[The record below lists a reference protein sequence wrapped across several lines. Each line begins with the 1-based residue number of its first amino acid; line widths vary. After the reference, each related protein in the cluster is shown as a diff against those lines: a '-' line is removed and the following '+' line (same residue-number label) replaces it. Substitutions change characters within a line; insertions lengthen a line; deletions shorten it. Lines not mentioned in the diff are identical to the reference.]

1 MVSEPSFRAQ
11 AGIYDFF
18 FEEEQIA
25 IRIDR
30 LHQKGDALT
39 GEIKVVTKQ
48 PGEDQLL
55 HQARFNLLSTQSRNT
70 LAKYLITRCDL
81 LDWGGILEIVSI
93 LTVSSHREGEPIIQV
108 GNDKIQTE
116 RRYRLYPL
124 LLEKEANLIYGP
136 GGSGKSTIASFIG
149 IIVQTNNNSCG
160 MIPIQGNVLYLDYE
174 TSSTEINDRVVKI
187 KNGLSLKSDSLDY
200 RFCSQAL
207 ASEIEYIQRTVLDK
221 GINLVIVDSVGGACG
236 GEPESAE
243 VVLRYFMALRSLKIT
258 TLSIDHVT
266 KAGDTKMPFGSVY
279 KANSARSIYEL
290 RKSQEA
296 GEGWMDIGLY
306 HRKCNVGRLQKPFGL
321 RIDYFEDDHQP
332 SILFSR
338 SDIREVPG
346 LTEGLTLQDQI
357 AAVLRHGPM
366 TVAEIASEL
375 NAQQASVRARLNEHK
390 NRFVKADVLGKKWGL
405 LSKGLDI

>member
-1 MVSEPSFRAQ
+1 M
-11 AGIYDFF
+11 
-18 FEEEQIA
+18 
-25 IRIDR
+25 
-30 LHQKGDALT
+30 
-39 GEIKVVTKQ
+39 
-48 PGEDQLL
+48 
-55 HQARFNLLSTQSRNT
+55 
-70 LAKYLITRCDL
+70 
-81 LDWGGILEIVSI
+81 
-93 LTVSSHREGEPIIQV
+93 
-108 GNDKIQTE
+108 
-116 RRYRLYPL
+116 
-124 LLEKEANLIYGP
+124 
-136 GGSGKSTIASFIG
+136 
-149 IIVQTNNNSCG
+149 
-160 MIPIQGNVLYLDYE
+160 
-174 TSSTEINDRVVKI
+174 
-187 KNGLSLKSDSLDY
+187 
-200 RFCSQAL
+200 
-207 ASEIEYIQRTVLDK
+207 
-221 GINLVIVDSVGGACG
+221 IVDSVGGACG

-357 AAVLRHGPM
+357 VAVLRHGAM
-366 TVAEIASEL
+366 TVAEIASEISA
-375 NAQQASVRARLNEHK
+375 NQGSVKAALYRYK
-390 NRFVKADVLGKKWGL
+390 NRFVMADPLGKRWGL
-405 LSKGLDI
+405 LSSEKC